1 MSTVVLDSGGLST
14 LVERDPAALALIEA
28 LRSEGADAFVVSTV
42 VLVEAL
48 RGDARDATTNRFLRG
63 CEIIEAVPE
72 PLARRAARLRA
83 RARRGSAVDALLVAL
98 AEGGGVVVTSDLE
111 DLSAL
116 AAYADRVRV
125 ERV

>member
-1 MSTVVLDSGGLST
+1 MSTVVLDSGGLSA

-72 PLARRAARLRA
+72 PLARR
-83 RARRGSAVDALLVAL
+83 GSAVDALLVAL